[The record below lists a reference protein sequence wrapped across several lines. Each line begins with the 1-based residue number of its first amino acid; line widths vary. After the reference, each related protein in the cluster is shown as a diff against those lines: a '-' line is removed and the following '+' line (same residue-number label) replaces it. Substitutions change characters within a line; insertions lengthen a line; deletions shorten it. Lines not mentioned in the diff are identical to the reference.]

1 MFSKPYFYFLFLFSA
16 VSFAQIGGK
25 SVYQFLN
32 IVSSPRQ
39 AALGGKIITNYDSD
53 VNQVL
58 LNPASV
64 NSEMNQRLS
73 VNYANYLGDVSIGSA
88 AYSTTFNQQKQSA
101 FAGIN
106 YISYGKFDGRDEN
119 GNATSGFTANEVA
132 VSVGTSY
139 AIPNSD
145 FNVGFNAKIISSSFE
160 TYNSL
165 GGAFDLG
172 LIYLNEKNAL
182 NCALVTRNIGT
193 QFTTY
198 AGTSEKLPFEIIFGI
213 SKQLQNVPL
222 RWHFTLENLQKWDVS
237 FSNPVKATSNFDGT
251 ETPEEVSIFNNALR
265 HLVIGAELFPQKKI
279 NVRLG
284 YNFRRGQELNVQD
297 LTSFSGLSV
306 GFGLKLKRVKFDY
319 SYSRYTLASNTSL
332 FGLTIN
338 FKD

>member
-64 NSEMNQRLS
+64 NSEMDKRLAM
-73 VNYANYLGDVSIGSA
+73 NYANYLGDVSIGSA
-88 AYSTTFNQQKQSA
+88 AYSSTFNQQKQPF
-101 FAGIN
+101 FAGVN

-119 GNATSGFTANEVA
+119 GNATSGFTASEVA

-139 AIPNSD
+139 VIPNSD
-145 FNVGFNAKIISSSFE
+145 FNVGFNAKFISSAFE
-160 TYNSL
+160 SYNSL

-198 AGTSEKLPFEIIFGI
+198 AGTRENLPFEIIFGV

-237 FSNPVKATSNFDGT
+237 FSNPVKSTSNFDGT
-251 ETPEEVSIFNNALR
+251 ETAEEVSFFNNALR

-297 LTSFSGLSV
+297 LTSFSGLSL

>member
-1 MFSKPYFYFLFLFSA
+1 MFTKPYFYFLILFSA
-16 VSFAQIGGK
+16 ASFAQIGGK

-64 NSEMNQRLS
+64 NSEMDKRLAI
-73 VNYANYLGDVSIGSA
+73 NYANYLGDVSIGSA
-88 AYSTTFNQQKQSA
+88 AYSSTFNQQKQPF
-101 FAGIN
+101 FAGVN
-106 YISYGKFDGRDEN
+106 YVSYGKFDGRDEN
-119 GNATSGFTANEVA
+119 GNATSSFTANEVA

-139 AIPNSD
+139 TIPNSD
-145 FNVGFNAKIISSSFE
+145 FNIGFNAKFISSAFE

-165 GGAFDLG
+165 GGALDFG

-198 AGTSEKLPFEIIFGI
+198 TGTRENLPFEIIFGV

-222 RWHFTLENLQKWDVS
+222 RWHFTLENLQKWNVS
-237 FSNPVKATSNFDGT
+237 FSNPVNATSNFDGT
-251 ETPEEVSIFNNALR
+251 ETPEEVSFFNNALR
-265 HLVIGAELFPQKKI
+265 HLVIGAELFPQKKL

-297 LTSFSGLSV
+297 LTSFSGFSV
-306 GFGLKLKRVKFDY
+306 GFGLRLKRVKFDY